1 MAPQRIPKVTLKPI
15 VARLDAMEKRAR
27 KAKQSSTIKADKLLL
42 GVRVNKLRRAKKC
55 IQGICK
61 AFNL

>member
-1 MAPQRIPKVTLKPI
+1 MASAGIPKVTLKPI

-27 KAKQSSTIKADKLLL
+27 KARKSAKIKATKQLL

-55 IQGICK
+55 LKAFCK
-61 AFNL
+61 AFNI